1 MPTATAK
8 KINGLLGEDINF
20 RGQNSTFGSHN
31 LHPFPAKFPPQLPAL
46 FIEKLTEE
54 GDVVL
59 DPMMGSGTA
68 IIEASRLN
76 RVAWGMD
83 FDKLAHLITKVKT
96 TPLDHAVA
104 EEIFEEIITESE
116 KTRLNP
122 KLGKELYSRFDTPT
136 LEFINFWFFEE
147 TTLQLLA
154 LIKAIERIQG
164 EDYRDFFKLVFSS
177 IIITKTGGVTKGTDL
192 AHSRP
197 HLNPGKKEK
206 DPIAC
211 FKKRFRIMISKI
223 LEGNRHLGE
232 IRLAFGDARKS
243 PYPND
248 KVSLIITSP
257 PYPLNAIDYVR
268 VNKFSLVW
276 FGEKVKDLS
285 RQRREYIGS
294 EIKNEATFEPK
305 SKVTSDVIKHIKER
319 DEKRL
324 AYYFHYLNDMRAVLN
339 DFTRVLKP
347 GGIAVLVV
355 GSSYIREVNSLTHVF
370 LSEIAQA
377 VGFDNITTTERELD
391 RDRRMMP
398 ARNSGKKTQ
407 IEKRMHKEY
416 ILTMAKGGNNA
427 DS

>member
-1 MPTATAK
+1 MVTITAE
-8 KINGLLGEDINF
+8 KINGLLDEDINF

-46 FIEKLTEE
+46 FIEKLTDE
-54 GDVVL
+54 GDIVL

-68 IIEASRLN
+68 IVEASRQN

-83 FDKLAHLITKVKT
+83 FDKLALLITKVKT
-96 TPLDHAVA
+96 TPLDRVVA
-104 EEIFEEIITESE
+104 EKLFEEVIKKTETS
-116 KTRLNP
+116 LLDP

-147 TTLQLLA
+147 TTVKLLA
-154 LIKAIERIQG
+154 LIKAVERVKKK
-164 EDYRDFFKLVFSS
+164 DYRDFFKLVFSS
-177 IIITKTGGVTKGTDL
+177 IIITKTGGVTRGTDL

-197 HLNPGKKEK
+197 HLDPGKKEK
-206 DPIAC
+206 DPIDC
-211 FKKRFRIMISKI
+211 LKKRFRLMISKI
-223 LEGNRHLGE
+223 PEENGHRGE
-232 IRLAFGDARKS
+232 IGLAFGDARNS
-243 PYPND
+243 PFPND
-248 KVSLIITSP
+248 EVSLIITSP

-276 FGEKVKDLS
+276 FGEKIKDLS

-294 EIKNEATFEPK
+294 EIKNETAFEPL
-305 SKVTSDVIKHIKER
+305 SEVTTDVIKRIGER

-324 AYYFHYLNDMRAVLN
+324 AYYVHYLNDMRAVLK
-339 DFTRVLKP
+339 DFKRVLKP

-355 GSSYIREVNSLTHVF
+355 GSSFIREIDSLTHVF
-370 LSEIAQA
+370 LSEIAEA
-377 VGFDNITTTERELD
+377 VGFGDITIAERELD

-416 ILTMAKGGNNA
+416 VLTLVKGDG
-427 DS
+427 